1 MRYHIHIYS
10 RREGGSYT
18 PSTSGVVSGCWLGR
32 QHWGPP
38 ASAPVIRGY
47 LLLAQQRSCVKPPAA
62 ACLRQC
68 PRQCPLRGIS
78 CCASECWA
86 TGCHRCGG
94 KHFVVGDMAGWASR
108 VWVRAARSARTP
120 LTPAPL
126 GLNSAARWGPWHRE
140 TTCKC
145 SMRNMG
151 GIPSRTCRKQLC
163 IYDRS
168 AGAAVQWRTVQLSKK
183 LSKIQPNFMHCKL
196 EVSSQSPSP
205 NALAGLKVTLTV
217 S

>member
-1 MRYHIHIYS
+1 MSANTRFVV
-10 RREGGSYT
+10 

-32 QHWGPP
+32 QRWGPP

-47 LLLAQQRSCVKPPAA
+47 LQLAQQRSCVKPPAA
-62 ACLRQC
+62 AC
-68 PRQCPLRGIS
+68 PRQCPLRWIS

-126 GLNSAARWGPWHRE
+126 GLNSAARWGPWHR
-140 TTCKC
+140 
-145 SMRNMG
+145 RNDLQVLDAQYG
-151 GIPSRTCRKQLC
+151 WYPVSHVQK
-163 IYDRS
+163 
-168 AGAAVQWRTVQLSKK
+168 AV
-183 LSKIQPNFMHCKL
+183 MHL
-196 EVSSQSPSP
+196 
-205 NALAGLKVTLTV
+205 
-217 S
+217 